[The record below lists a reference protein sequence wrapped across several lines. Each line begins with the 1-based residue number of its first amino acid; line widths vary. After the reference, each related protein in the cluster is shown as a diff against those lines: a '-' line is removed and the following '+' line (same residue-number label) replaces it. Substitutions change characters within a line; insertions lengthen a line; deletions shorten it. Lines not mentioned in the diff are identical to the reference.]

1 MGLWKDDNAS
11 LLKSE
16 KWFICIAIDQFAWSH
31 SQKKKKKLTS
41 KPVNEVL
48 QNVNYYVFLFKDYNF
63 MRERSSLTKPI
74 SFCRESQFGWYGNYV
89 DIIHLF
95 LGIVIACWMT
105 FALKSNTLQWI
116 KSWLISC
123 SRCQWKV
130 IISSATVKG
139 IYSSS
144 AAIKNFHESHGHER
158 KIFAD
163 KICG

>member
-1 MGLWKDDNAS
+1 MIHLYSYRPVCLIS
-11 LLKSE
+11 LT
-16 KWFICIAIDQFAWSH
+16 
-31 SQKKKKKLTS
+31 KKKKKNWRRS
-41 KPVNEVL
+41 QWMK
-48 QNVNYYVFLFKDYNF
+48 YYRMWIIMYSYL
-63 MRERSSLTKPI
+63 RIIILWERSSLTKPI

-144 AAIKNFHESHGHER
+144 AAIKNFHESHGHEH